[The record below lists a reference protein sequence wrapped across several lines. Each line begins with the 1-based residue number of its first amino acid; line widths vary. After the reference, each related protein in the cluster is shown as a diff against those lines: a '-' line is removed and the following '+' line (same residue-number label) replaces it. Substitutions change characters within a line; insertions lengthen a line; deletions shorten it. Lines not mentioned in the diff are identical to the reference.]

1 MFKSIRHYFGAVH
14 RLWFA
19 LFPPAEVRLAR
30 AIERILKR
38 QAEDAQEKLK
48 ESWYWSAIG
57 GDVFTAM
64 RQAGFAIDRVERGD
78 DLDSYLAAV
87 EHALAEAHEE
97 YRRNEFDE
105 GGYGSA
111 TFHEIRRDIK
121 LLRERPF

>member
-1 MFKSIRHYFGAVH
+1 MSNLR

-19 LFPPAEVRLAR
+19 LFPPPEVRLAR
-30 AIERILKR
+30 AIERILNR
-38 QAEDAQEKLK
+38 HAEDAQEKLK
-48 ESWYWSAIG
+48 ESWYWGPVG

-64 RQAGFAIDRVERGD
+64 RQAGFAIDRVEHRA
-78 DLDSYLAAV
+78 DLDSYLAGV

-111 TFHEIRRDIK
+111 TFHAIRRDIK
-121 LLRERPF
+121 LLRERRRL